1 MSFYN
6 SHKSLFYTT
15 STILYK
21 LELSSFA
28 HLFHFL
34 SYVMLYLAIREQY
47 IDESLQLEIVKQ
59 KTQIF
64 YKRPTKVGGNDAGV
78 LL

>member
-1 MSFYN
+1 M
-6 SHKSLFYTT
+6 
-15 STILYK
+15 
-21 LELSSFA
+21 
-28 HLFHFL
+28 
-34 SYVMLYLAIREQY
+34 MLYLAIREQY